1 VERLHSRFGE
11 RSCSVICLVSSM
23 KPLHSLFGWG
33 YIRAEPFSFF
43 VWFGSAPEQQQQQ
56 HHSGVGWTFY

>member
-1 VERLHSRFGE
+1 MLGKQYEVAPF
-11 RSCSVICLVSSM
+11 
-23 KPLHSLFGWG
+23 LFGWE

-56 HHSGVGWTFY
+56 HHSGAGWTFY